1 MNSRIF
7 TFMLLVLS
15 VLPGCGSSSGAH
27 AQNPSQTKEQQVD
40 DVVRVNTALVSVPVT
55 VKSRDGGFISNL
67 RRADFHIFE
76 DGVEQEI
83 AHFETADQPFTVLL
97 MLDSSDS
104 TKIELKDIQNA
115 ALAFLSQLQPGDRV
129 QIVSFDKNVVTLTE
143 MTGNRQV
150 LSEAISRVSTG
161 GGTSLY
167 DAIEIGLSA
176 NKSRVA
182 ERRALVVL
190 TDGIDISSVRATFES
205 TVSLAYAQY
214 ALVYPVQY
222 DSARDVLGKQLSS
235 ENSGFGATIHTTA
248 RGEPVSKAFER
259 GTRYLRTIAQVSG
272 GRFQY
277 AAGLKDLEDSF
288 ARIAEELRQQYG
300 LGYYPRDR
308 VKKGKRRIK
317 ITVNAPGDV
326 VHARDSYAYNPG
338 NP

>member
-1 MNSRIF
+1 MNSRVF

-15 VLPGCGSSSGAH
+15 VLPGCGSSSGAQ
-27 AQNPSQTKEQQVD
+27 AQNPSQIKELQED
-40 DVVRVNTALVSVPVT
+40 DVVRVNTLLVTVPVS

-97 MLDSSDS
+97 MLDISDS

-115 ALAFLSQLQPGDRV
+115 ASAFVNQLQPNDRAQV
-129 QIVSFDKNVVTLTE
+129 IAFDKSVVTLTE
-143 MTGNRQV
+143 VTGDRQA
-150 LSEAISRVSTG
+150 LSAAIRHVSTG

-167 DAIEIGLSA
+167 DAMQMAMTINQKRIAGRQA
-176 NKSRVA
+176 IVI
-182 ERRALVVL
+182 L
-190 TDGIDISSVRATFES
+190 TDGIDTSSGRASYDS
-205 TVSLAYAQY
+205 TMRLADSRY
-214 ALVYPVQY
+214 ALIYPVQY

-235 ENSGFGATIHTTA
+235 ENNGFGATIYTTA
-248 RGEPVSKAFER
+248 TGEPVSKAFER
-259 GTRYLRTIAQVSG
+259 GTRYLQMIAQVSG

-326 VHARDSYAYNPG
+326 VHARDSYTYNPG